1 MGNKSYVCDQLF
13 MENIKLNLKEIDTK
27 NLNLK
32 IYKTICE
39 KVENKCYSEGF
50 ILKNS
55 IDLINK
61 SLGKFINVDT
71 NNYLSYHVKFKAKI
85 FKPGIDDIIEC
96 YIDNINKLGIIA
108 YIKYKD
114 IIDEYTE
121 NNGLDKSPLIIII
134 PNESIKDIEKYD
146 INHKIK
152 IIVKAVRFKFNTNKI
167 QLVGNIYE

>member
-1 MGNKSYVCDQLF
+1 

-61 SLGKFINVDT
+61 SSINYNFHYFIFGK
-71 NNYLSYHVKFKAKI
+71 S
-85 FKPGIDDIIEC
+85 
-96 YIDNINKLGIIA
+96 
-108 YIKYKD
+108 
-114 IIDEYTE
+114 
-121 NNGLDKSPLIIII
+121 
-134 PNESIKDIEKYD
+134 
-146 INHKIK
+146 
-152 IIVKAVRFKFNTNKI
+152 
-167 QLVGNIYE
+167 

>member
-1 MGNKSYVCDQLF
+1 
-13 MENIKLNLKEIDTK
+13 MENIKLNLNEMDTK

-32 IYKTICE
+32 IYKKICV
-39 KVENKCYSEGF
+39 KVDSKCYSNGY

-55 IDLINK
+55 VDLINK

-71 NNYLSYHVKFKAKI
+71 NNYVSYNVKFKAKI
-85 FKPGIDDIIEC
+85 FKPSIDDVIEC

-134 PNESIKDIEKYD
+134 PNETIKDVEKYN
-146 INHKIK
+146 ITQKIK
-152 IIVKAVRFKFNTNKI
+152 ITVKAVRFKFNTNKI

>member
-1 MGNKSYVCDQLF
+1 
-13 MENIKLNLKEIDTK
+13 MENIKLNLNEMDTK

-32 IYKTICE
+32 IYKKICE
-39 KVENKCYSEGF
+39 KVESKCYSNGY

-55 IDLINK
+55 VDLINK

-71 NNYLSYHVKFKAKI
+71 NNYVSYNVKFKAKI
-85 FKPGIDDIIEC
+85 FKPSIDDVIEC

-114 IIDEYTE
+114 IIDDYTE

-134 PNESIKDIEKYD
+134 PNETIKDVEKYN
-146 INHKIK
+146 ITQKIK
-152 IIVKAVRFKFNTNKI
+152 ITVKAVRFKFNTNKI